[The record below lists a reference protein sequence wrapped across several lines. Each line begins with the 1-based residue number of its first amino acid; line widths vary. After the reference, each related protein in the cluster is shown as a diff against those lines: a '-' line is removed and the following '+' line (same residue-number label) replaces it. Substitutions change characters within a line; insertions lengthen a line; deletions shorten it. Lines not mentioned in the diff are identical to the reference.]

1 MALKGV
7 KRISRIINEFL
18 KPFECTARMGTDFC
32 YLYNKNL
39 IFYSIVWMNNGAE
52 DFLNSVLRLEPE
64 VEADIFLWSLLH
76 EVGHH
81 ETYDEIS
88 DEENDYC
95 DDTKKKI
102 EEGELPNELYY
113 DMIDERLATEWAV
126 EYANTHKEELKAF
139 WEKLQPAIMDF
150 YKLNKVEI

>member
-1 MALKGV
+1 
-7 KRISRIINEFL
+7 
-18 KPFECTARMGTDFC
+18 
-32 YLYNKNL
+32 
-39 IFYSIVWMNNGAE
+39 MNNGAE

-64 VEADIFLWSLLH
+64 VEADVFLWSLLH

-150 YKLNKVEI
+150 YRLNKVEV

>member
-32 YLYNKNL
+32 YLYHKNL

-64 VEADIFLWSLLH
+64 IEADIFLWSLLH

-150 YKLNKVEI
+150 YKLNKVEV

>member
-1 MALKGV
+1 MALKGI

-32 YLYNKNL
+32 YLYHKNL

-76 EVGHH
+76 EIGHH

-139 WEKLQPAIMDF
+139 WGKLQPAIMDF
-150 YKLNKVEI
+150 YRLNKVEV

>member
-32 YLYNKNL
+32 YLYHKNL

-64 VEADIFLWSLLH
+64 VEADVFLWSLLH

-150 YKLNKVEI
+150 YRLNKVEV